1 MNSIR
6 VAGGAPPDPHWRL
19 PQSPVLQDVPASLQ
33 KDLAQILP
41 DQEACALRALEVWEA
56 RAKPEDEMAGPLLV
70 SVAGQMV

>member
-1 MNSIR
+1 M
-6 VAGGAPPDPHWRL
+6 
-19 PQSPVLQDVPASLQ
+19 LQDVPASLQ

-56 RAKPEDEMAGPLLV
+56 PEDEMAGPLLV